1 MLEINNTHS
10 SSLLNKKEAVKKNK
24 SATDDK
30 KVKKLQVWNPARTN
44 STASKA
50 AINDEIKTGE
60 IDRKHFWNVEVK
72 LRGNIQHSSSTRSK
86 KLLQVFSS
94 KFYLWCHQQKL
105 LQKFHNK
112 QQEDDINK
120 SANYSLYFSSS

>member
-10 SSLLNKKEAVKKNK
+10 SSLLKEKEALKKNQ

-30 KVKKLQVWNPARTN
+30 KVKKTSSWNPARTN

-50 AINDEIKTGE
+50 AINDKIKTGE
-60 IDRKHFWNVEVK
+60 IDRKQLWNVEVK
-72 LRGNIQHSSSTRSK
+72 FWGNMQHFSFTRSK
-86 KLLQVFSS
+86 KMLQAFCS
-94 KFYLWCHQQKL
+94 KFYRWRHQQNL
-105 LQKFHNK
+105 LQKFDK

-120 SANYSLYFSSS
+120 NANYILYLYSS